1 MKILQRILITAFVLI
16 TTYESLIAQDKPS
29 NTSIKGTVL
38 DKSTGQPLELA
49 TIQVFS
55 VDDSILIG
63 GASTDKEGKF
73 LIENLPEG
81 NYNVK
86 ISYIGYNTAIAKDVR
101 IEKNK
106 SINLG
111 TIKLEMNSESTEEI
125 RVEDEAPIMTYEQ
138 GKKVYDVR
146 KDLTAQNGT
155 ILDLL
160 KNIPSV
166 DVDNNG
172 NVSLRGGGNVKI
184 LIDGKPSA
192 LLSNGT
198 QILQNMPANIV
209 EKIEIINNPSA
220 KYEAE
225 GISGIINIIMKQ
237 GEKSEGYSGNIKLNG
252 GTEDK
257 YNIYGSASLSKNKFN
272 INGIYSFWNYSLPGI
287 TNIYRL
293 NYSSS
298 IARTIEQNFDWRYK
312 GTSHYGSLSGDY
324 DFDNFNNVS
333 LVTSFFIFDRKID
346 NRNILN
352 FYDASNNLT
361 TKLDYLI
368 NDNRDGYFF
377 DGTLTYTKKFEEKG
391 RDFTAF
397 INSSGR
403 NENTLINYNISD
415 NINNITK
422 TKNESDF
429 NFNFLNFQADY
440 VHPLSETNKLETG
453 IKSNFR
459 MIKGDYKFYKL
470 DSNTG
475 NWEELLN
482 KRNDADYK
490 DLISAAYLNYSGAYK
505 DFSYQVG
512 LRSEHT
518 YLDFSILNG
527 SEKYNNKY
535 IDLFPS
541 VSLSQKLGIENQFQA
556 TYSRRINRPNLY
568 LLNPFVEQVDEY
580 TKRTG
585 NPYINPE
592 YINSFELGYTRSLN
606 FAMLTLTGFFR
617 NTKNSIQ
624 YLSYTDSTGIVL
636 MKPDNRGTSNTYGL
650 EFIVQ
655 GGLAKWWMIYGSVSY
670 FNTNI
675 FYNGGVDNFD
685 KTYNAWSARISS
697 NAAIPDL
704 FDVQLTYFYYG
715 KQETAQGSMD
725 PFQTMNLSIQKS
737 FFDKKLTIGLRIN
750 DLLNQQKFYRIA
762 SGSDF
767 YQSLYQKTNSRAVF
781 FTITFNFGEQLNSK
795 SQKTAQ
801 KKQREIE
808 GEIQNTGN

>member
-1 MKILQRILITAFVLI
+1 MKILFKIL
-16 TTYESLIAQDKPS
+16 TTVFLTISICSSIIAQDKPS
-29 NTSIKGTVL
+29 NTYIKGTVI

-49 TIQVFS
+49 TIQVFN
-55 VDDSILIG
+55 VEDSILIG
-63 GASTDKEGKF
+63 GVSSDKEGKF
-73 LIENLPEG
+73 LIENIPEG

-86 ISYIGYNTAIAKDVR
+86 ISYIGYNTAIAKSVK

-106 SINLG
+106 PLNLG
-111 TIKLEMNSESTEEI
+111 TIKLEINSESTEEI
-125 RVEDEAPIMTYEQ
+125 KVEDEAPIMTYEQ
-138 GKKVYDVR
+138 GKKVYDAK

-155 ILDLL
+155 VLDLL

-198 QILQNMPANIV
+198 QILQNIPASIV

-237 GEKSEGYSGNIKLNG
+237 GEKNQGYSGNIKFSG

-257 YNIYGSASLSKNKFN
+257 YNLYGTASIVKDKFN
-272 INGIYSFWNYSLPGI
+272 INGIYSYWTYTLPGI
-287 TNIYRL
+287 TNLYRL

-298 IARTIEQNFDWRYK
+298 FARTIDQNFDWRYK
-312 GTSHYGSLSGDY
+312 GISHFGSLGGDY
-324 DFDNFNNVS
+324 EIDKLNNIS
-333 LVTSFFIFDRKID
+333 LVTSFFTFDRNTENK
-346 NRNILN
+346 NILIL
-352 FYDASNNLT
+352 FDASGNLIS
-361 TKLDYLI
+361 KLKYLI
-368 NDNRDGYFF
+368 NDNRDGNFF
-377 DGTLTYTKKFEEKG
+377 DGTLTYAKKFNEKG
-391 RDFTAF
+391 RDFTAYL
-397 INSSGR
+397 NTSGR
-403 NENTLINYNISD
+403 NENTQINYNISD
-415 NINNITK
+415 NLNNTSK
-422 TKNESDF
+422 TKNESIF
-429 NFNFLNFQADY
+429 NFNFINFQADY
-440 VHPLSETNKLETG
+440 IHPFSETNKLETG

-459 MIKGDYKFYKL
+459 LINGDYKFYQL
-470 DSNTG
+470 DFNTG

-490 DLISAAYLNYSGAYK
+490 DLISAAYLTYSGVFK
-505 DFSYQVG
+505 DFSYQLG

-527 SEKYNNKY
+527 LEKYNNKY

-556 TYSRRINRPNLY
+556 TYSRRINRPNLF
-568 LLNPFVEQVDEY
+568 LLNPFVEQIDEY

-585 NPYINPE
+585 NPYLNPE
-592 YINSFELGYTRSLN
+592 YINSFEIGYTRSLN

-655 GGLAKWWMIYGSVSY
+655 GGLAKWWTIYGSVSY

-675 FYNGGVDNFD
+675 FYNGSVDNFD

-704 FDVQLTYFYYG
+704 FDIQLTYFYYG

-725 PFQTMNLSIQKS
+725 PFQMMNLSIQKS

-750 DLLNQQKFYRIA
+750 DLLNQQKFFRTA
-762 SGSDF
+762 SGNDF
-767 YQSLYQKTNSRAVF
+767 LQSLYQKTNSRAAF
-781 FTITFNFGEQLNSK
+781 LTITFNFGEQLNSK